1 MVKDGEKETHKQRNI
16 DGAIDRSIDR
26 MEVWLVDGARSTAE
40 LVQVSLGQANSGHM
54 IIAAMCKS
62 RLLLA
67 SSNLL
72 QSTTLHSTPLHSTP
86 LHFAQLSS
94 IRLLDVAAFAAA
106 AVAIFMGQQQ

>member
-72 QSTTLHSTPLHSTP
+72 QSTTLHSTPLH
-86 LHFAQLSS
+86 FAQLSS